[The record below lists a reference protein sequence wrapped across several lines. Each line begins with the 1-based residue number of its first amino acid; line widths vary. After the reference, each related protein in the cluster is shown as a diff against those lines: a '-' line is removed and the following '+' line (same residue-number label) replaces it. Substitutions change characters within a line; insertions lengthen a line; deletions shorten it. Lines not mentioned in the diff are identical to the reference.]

1 MSHHNYLAQRR
12 QGWALS
18 QRELANL
25 LGVSQSTISRCE
37 RGIQHPC
44 IALAMGCQLAFGKD
58 AKKLF
63 PDLYLEIEDAVMRRA
78 ARLDRAIRK
87 EVGAPADRKRL
98 FLAKLQERA
107 NPTPA

>member
-1 MSHHNYLAQRR
+1 MAHHNYLAQRR

-37 RGIQHPC
+37 RGAQHPC
-44 IALAMGCQLAFGKD
+44 VSVALGCELLFGKE

-63 PDLYLEIEDAVMRRA
+63 PDLYLTIEDAVMRRA
-78 ARLDRAIRK
+78 VRLDRAVRK
-87 EVGAPADRKRL
+87 RVGAPADRKRL
-98 FLAKLQERA
+98 FLAKLQARA
-107 NPTPA
+107 NPLPA